1 MIKKAIKKISDALA
15 WLGGANLAILGRA
28 PTSRGKFV
36 QMGLVLL
43 TTASIAGVSMT
54 FFMNQEVNEPESHR
68 RHHRG
73 LLGPGHL
80 EPRQVPGG
88 QHGRDPR

>member
-1 MIKKAIKKISDALA
+1 MMRKIGQVLRQLPGKTSDALA

-28 PTSRGKFV
+28 PTTRGKFV

-54 FFMNQEVNEPESHR
+54 FFIHQEVNEPEASLSSS
-68 RHHRG
+68 G
-73 LLGPGHL
+73 SSGAWSS
-80 EPRQVPGG
+80 
-88 QHGRDPR
+88 